1 MHIFCFTG
9 HRPNKL
15 GGYNWNTLIN
25 KKIMVALKK
34 EIINNMKYQ
43 YDNFNEYEFTFI
55 CGGALGIDQMAF
67 EIIYEIKQNLLK
79 SNKLNLKIHLILA
92 MPFEKQS
99 DNWYDLKDKERL
111 QSQMERADQVIL
123 VDTLEKYRFQK
134 VAIGEYHPVKM
145 QLRNQYMVDN
155 SDTIIGVWDGT
166 QGGTGNCINYARKSK
181 KQIIII
187 NPSNII

>member
-1 MHIFCFTG
+1 MYTICFTG

-15 GGYNWNTLIN
+15 GGYNWYTTKNI
-25 KKIMVALKK
+25 KIMKMLKK
-34 EIINNMKYQ
+34 EIIELIRYQ
-43 YDNFNEYEFTFI
+43 YENFNERKFTFI
-55 CGGALGIDQMAF
+55 FGGALGIDQMAF
-67 EIIYEIKQNLLK
+67 EIIFEIKTNIL
-79 SNKLNLKIHLILA
+79 NTKLNLDITLILS

-111 QSQMERADQVIL
+111 QSQIERADQVIL
-123 VDTLEKYRFQK
+123 VDTLEKYKFQK

-155 SDTIIGVWDGT
+155 ANTIIGVWDGT